1 MAKQIII
8 NQTIPNADQA
18 WGGKNNTNETL
29 TILGT
34 PVPPDAEW
42 ALDFQKVEAYIKK
55 EFGTKAGAIR
65 WVNDGTFYSIQ
76 GFATPADKAAYI
88 SDPEGNASLLL
99 FSEQLPISSTT
110 ADSYVARLYCAKDTS
125 RSYAIKDG
133 EDFIVPLRFS
143 AVHIIAATSE
153 QEKMDGNGTLIIERS
168 TDGTNYT
175 RVDTRSIVSSDTDYQ
190 GYTLNLNIGG
200 HLLTGRTN
208 YIRLRA
214 TFGYVDNNGETSTMA
229 SGNIILNISS
239 VSLAVSL
246 QTNWAQPVQASQ
258 LTALPLQFMIEGAVA
273 KVLHVQVSGVDGYSG
288 HDDTVSYTAAQ
299 EGSMTVLC
307 QDGAGTKGILR
318 TGVHTVRAWLTA
330 DDGDNG
336 EITSNVITHQLMM
349 INTNQPLTLM
359 TPRLMI
365 QGVASS
371 IDNFVQ
377 GRVCKYAVYSPKV
390 VDGAYT
396 NQGDPVTFALLLTDR
411 SDSILGGGHVEYFNQ
426 QVTASPGTQ
435 YDLNATLE
443 IEQDAGEA
451 VADDFDTFLHA
462 TRTAG
467 GITSDFMLD
476 SYGTGYMYVKVDNT
490 GGFQPTA
497 GSVFLLNPKTRNNS
511 ETNPKRILNARN
523 NNAEVESVWSEGFKM
538 DGTDGWTTDDDGN
551 KVLRI
556 PAGCLLNIRLNPFA
570 QFVNSPDSTLTI
582 DLDFCVR
589 NVVNEDD
596 PIIRLCE
603 TLDAER
609 GTFMGLRMRPMVGT
623 MASALSE
630 GVETETDFRWSEG
643 RRTHISINIVPNVA
657 PNTYGDG
664 LAVAE
669 DQSRA
674 RGTLNLV
681 RVFINGVI
689 NRELRFSTESG
700 AREFCTAAMS
710 NGGFYIGQEG
720 ADIDIYGIR
729 IWDNTAQA
737 IDPKAS
743 VQNWLSTLP
752 TSAEKI
758 RVKNANAITKTN
770 GLVSLEA
777 CRDHG
782 LRTMVWHGAE
792 PYIKETS
799 GSKGWIEMSCYDSN
813 GNYLPENSGTICK
826 ATKSLKPK
834 RQGTTANTYY
844 YSNLQF
850 KLGDVEDTIQ
860 VALADFHSSIHI
872 SEPFEEEGNTFVSI
886 YGGNLGKDFPV
897 GNATK
902 NYPYAD
908 GYVTVPD
915 GWVDGNGKYRG
926 MGYMISPNQPLA
938 QKLVLKINYASSM
951 QSHLIGIN
959 WLYHELHTRFCGQNA
974 LQRDTPT
981 ALVAKHTEPLLFFTA
996 GRDVEDPAA
1005 AVYRGPGAF
1014 GPGKM
1019 DKPTWGYSKN
1029 ASKITTVGDAH
1040 YRPDGH
1046 DYFAMFEGANNN
1058 TILGDMVAPWDDA
1071 AHGNQEAKVYYD
1083 PDAEAFMYR
1092 KTTTREEVVDGQT
1105 TITETVTSE
1114 KCIDFDGGPTDKVTV
1129 GGEELEYP
1137 KERVT
1142 AIFRN
1147 AVNFLYL
1154 HNPRVNL
1161 YRGTLAQLQ
1170 QETMTEYQL
1179 KEKWWCRSNAGTDQN
1194 DYKLKRWDFYE
1205 RQWVDAGLWNGSSY
1219 DTIDI
1224 RDYVGMNWSGMTDA
1238 QKADHTAVNQ
1248 KFISCVVADAKAHIG
1263 EYFKISSLKFHYV
1276 FENHFIAGTDNC
1288 SKNTYYVID
1297 PVTKLIELHQDDVDT
1312 TLATDNNG
1320 FQSKPYY
1327 VDRMHPW
1334 DDKDTGHTDCCYE
1347 GRQNTLFNLCEEMWE
1362 ETHELSQALN
1372 SVMSLMTQLTGGIGS
1387 AESDTMSG
1395 VWRTLNRYIF
1405 DIQRYFPQV
1414 AFNEAARIRYEF
1426 PAMLGFLGRDVI
1438 DPLAQ
1443 SMGDQLE
1450 SELQFMNR
1458 RLVYMASYAVFGEF
1472 LPSQSGARN
1481 GLTGLADSSAS
1492 LAFNAKAQPDG
1503 VTTPTYTFKVKPHQ
1517 YLYPCFGFQTD
1528 SKPTYTRVAP
1538 GEEYEF
1544 TVPGVVISD
1553 NGVSL
1558 FGLNYYR
1565 SVGNIGDMSCDPNIA
1580 FSLDGKRLT
1589 ELIAEP
1595 TTYYPTP
1602 ETLASNPSAIPV
1614 SVPTEGYQPS
1624 FRPASFRI
1632 ATGTRLRKLS
1642 LKGCTT
1648 LSSSERA
1655 PLNLTPLTLCQEI
1668 DLRDTKIAALSVPRT
1683 ASLQTLRLPS
1693 TMTSLLLDSQP
1704 NLATLSMQGGLALTS
1719 LIITGCPTLATQGL
1733 LRTIYDEREDAGAAT
1748 PLSILRMD
1756 NIDWTDLKADILM
1769 WMANAVTAELYG
1781 RVVMLRANNDRWLS
1795 FSEVIQLI
1803 RKFGDIQAVPANN
1816 TVPADRLYIDYQKRD
1831 VNGVLIQGQKYIH
1844 TLGVHDIWS
1853 AAATNDVGN
1862 NIAVVNGRE
1871 AVTWELITSGVSQY
1885 AEITDNVK
1893 GTVNVKHTYAHNEYM
1908 TFVLRLSVLLLNGTT
1923 LTYDKKVGFHRRFPK
1938 INDFAYADGSFDDEY
1953 DLSKEMVGAVV
1964 KVDKLSDT
1972 QYKFWVYAKEN
1983 AVCKSDDNTYNTG
1996 SHVWGIYPE
2005 AAGTNGF
2012 PTSVTDDIKNRS
2024 GISNAVDTP
2033 MANIGSLGLST
2044 SYIPTGGY
2052 TDASQ
2057 PDGYAV
2063 KGSGVAVGDFDT
2075 EQKNQIVVNHAKAII
2090 NGYLGESYPT
2100 TPTELANQMQ
2110 ALVAAMTA
2118 DGVTSPGRYRQLYYP
2133 ATFACHVYQPA
2144 VNGELD
2150 EQYARTKWMLPACGL
2165 LSRIYNFYYN
2175 SCGRVTYAS
2184 GGRCTAENA
2193 NENPDSEALLP
2204 LFANLLKR
2212 IADAG
2217 APGTPFTIPSNS
2229 NYWSVTECY
2238 STGAWLVYFNEGYV
2252 GISNKFNSNGVR
2264 PVAAFTYNL

>member
-1 MAKQIII
+1 MADII
-8 NQTIPNADQA
+8 NLQEA
-18 WGGKNNTNETL
+18 WEGHSGSEVET
-29 TILGT
+29 
-34 PVPPDAEW
+34 
-42 ALDFQKVEAYIKK
+42 FIKK
-55 EFGTKAGAIR
+55 ELKGRAGAVR
-65 WVNDGTFYSIQ
+65 WVQNSTYYSIQ
-76 GFATPADKAAYI
+76 GFASAADKAAYI
-88 SDPEGNASLLL
+88 SDPVGNANLLL
-99 FSEQLPISSTT
+99 FEEELPISTT
-110 ADSYVARLYCAKDTS
+110 QSDSYIARLYCDRDTS
-125 RSYAIKDG
+125 KSFAVKDG
-133 EDFIVPLRFS
+133 DTFSVGLRFS
-143 AVHIIAATSE
+143 AIHVIAATSE

-168 TDGTNYT
+168 TDGSTWT
-175 RVDTRSIVSSDTDYQ
+175 RVASQAIASVDIDTE
-190 GYTLNLNIGG
+190 GYPATVEIGRY
-200 HLLTGRTN
+200 LLTGRQN
-208 YIRLRA
+208 HIRLRA
-214 TFGYVDNNGETSTMA
+214 TFGYTDAGGNDATMA
-229 SGNIILNISS
+229 SGNIILSIAS
-239 VSLAVSL
+239 VSLAVTL

-258 LTALPLQFMIEGAVA
+258 LTALPLQFMVEGSVR
-273 KVLHVQVSGVDGYSG
+273 KYLHVQVSGIDGYSG
-288 HDDTVSYTAAQ
+288 HDSVEEYSAAQ

-330 DDGDNG
+330 DDGDG
-336 EITSNVITHQLMM
+336 GTITSDVISHQLMM
-349 INTNQPLTLM
+349 VNTNQPSTLM
-359 TPRLMI
+359 QPRLLI
-365 QGVASS
+365 QSVASS

-377 GRVCKYAVYSPKV
+377 GRVCKYAVYSPKL
-390 VDGAYT
+390 VDGSYT
-396 NQGDPVTFALLLTDR
+396 NQGDPVTFSLLLTDR
-411 SDSILGGGHVEYFNQ
+411 SDDILAGNHVVYFDQ
-426 QVTASPGTQ
+426 EVTASPGQQ
-435 YDLNATLE
+435 YDLLATLE
-443 IEQDAGEA
+443 IEQNAGE
-451 VADDFDTFLHA
+451 VAAESFDTFLHA
-462 TRTAG
+462 TRMVGSTL
-467 GITSDFMLD
+467 TDFLLS
-476 SYGTGYMYVKVDNT
+476 SYGTGYMYVSVDNT

-511 ETNPKRILNARN
+511 EANPRRILNGRN

-538 DGTDGWTTDDDGN
+538 DGSDGWTVDDDGN

-556 PAGCLLNIRLNPFA
+556 PAGCLLNIRYNPFA
-570 QFVNSPDSTLTI
+570 QFLNSPDSTLTI

-630 GVETETDFRWSEG
+630 GVETETDFRWGED

-664 LAVAE
+664 LVVAA

-689 NRELRFSTESG
+689 NRELRFSTEAG
-700 AREFCTAAMS
+700 AREFCTAALS
-710 NGGFYIGQEG
+710 NGGIFIGQDG

-729 IWDNTAQA
+729 VWDSTASA
-737 IDPKAS
+737 ITPKDAI
-743 VQNWLSTLP
+743 QNYISTLP
-752 TSAEKI
+752 TSEEKV
-758 RVKNANAITKTN
+758 RVKEKNAITKTN
-770 GLVSLEA
+770 GLISLEA
-777 CRDHG
+777 CRDKG
-782 LRTMVWHGAE
+782 LRNMVWHGVE
-792 PYIKETS
+792 PFIKETS
-799 GSKGWIEMSCYDSN
+799 GSRGWIEMRCYDNN
-813 GNYLPENSGTICK
+813 GNYLPECSGTICK
-826 ATKSLKPK
+826 ESKSLKPK

-850 KLGDVEDTIQ
+850 KLSDVTDTIQ
-860 VALADFHSSIHI
+860 VAVADFHSSIVI
-872 SEPFEEEGNTFVSI
+872 SAPFESEGNTYVSI

-902 NYPYAD
+902 DYPYAD

-915 GWVDGNGKYRG
+915 GWIDGNGKYRG
-926 MGYMISPNQPLA
+926 MGYMIAPNQPLA

-959 WLYHELHTRFCGQNA
+959 WLYHELHTRFCGQNS

-996 GRDVEDPAA
+996 GVNEEDPAA

-1029 ASKITTVGDAH
+1029 ASKITDSSNAH

-1058 TILGDMVAPWDDA
+1058 TILGDMVAPWDDTT
-1071 AHGNQEAKVYYD
+1071 HNGQEAKVYYD

-1105 TITETVTSE
+1105 TIVETVTSE

-1154 HNPRVNL
+1154 HNPRVNI
-1161 YRGTLAQLQ
+1161 YRGTFAQLQ
-1170 QETMTEYQL
+1170 QESMTEYQL
-1179 KEKWWCRSNAGTDQN
+1179 KEKWWCRSNAGTDTD
-1194 DYKLKRWDFYE
+1194 DYLLKRWDFYE
-1205 RQWVDAGLWNGSSY
+1205 RRWVDAGLWNATILAY
-1219 DTIDI
+1219 DKVDI
-1224 RDYVGMNWSGMTDA
+1224 RNYTGMNWSSMTA
-1238 QKADHTAVNQ
+1238 AEQADHTAVNA

-1263 EYFKISSLKFHYV
+1263 EYFKESSLKFHYC

-1334 DDKDTGHTDCCYE
+1334 ADSDPGHLDCCYE

-1362 ETHELSQALN
+1362 GTHELSAALN
-1372 SVMSLMTQLTGGIGS
+1372 SILSLMAQLSGGIGS
-1387 AESDTMSG
+1387 AESDNMSG
-1395 VWRTLNRYIF
+1395 VWKALNRYIF

-1438 DPLAQ
+1438 DPLTQ

-1481 GLTGLADSSAS
+1481 GLTGLDDASAS
-1492 LAFNAKAQPDG
+1492 MAFNAKALPDG
-1503 VTTPTYTFKVKPHQ
+1503 VTTPTYTFHVKPHQ
-1517 YLYPCFGFQTD
+1517 YIYPCFGFQTD
-1528 SKPTYTRVAP
+1528 SKPSYTRVAP
-1538 GEEYEF
+1538 GQVFEF

-1580 FSLDGKRLT
+1580 FSLDGRRLT
-1589 ELIAEP
+1589 ELVAEP

-1602 ETLASNPSAIPV
+1602 ETLAGNPSATPV
-1614 SVPTEGYQPS
+1614 SVPTAGYQPA

-1632 ATGTRLRKLS
+1632 STGTRLRKLS
-1642 LKGCTT
+1642 LKGCST

-1655 PLNLTPLTLCQEI
+1655 PLNLSPLTLCQEI
-1668 DLRDTKIAALSVPRT
+1668 DLRDTKIAAVNVPQT
-1683 ASLQTLRLPS
+1683 ASMETLRLPA
-1693 TMTSLLLDSQP
+1693 TMTSLSLTAQQNLD
-1704 NLATLSMQGGLALTS
+1704 TLTMQGGLLLTS
-1719 LIITGCPTLATQGL
+1719 LVITGCPSLSTQAL
-1733 LRTIYDEREDAGAAT
+1733 IRSIFDERETAGTIT
-1748 PLSILRMD
+1748 PLDVLRLHD
-1756 NIDWTDLKADILM
+1756 VNWNELKADVLM
-1769 WMANAVTAELYG
+1769 WMANATVAEIFG
-1781 RVVMLRANNDRWLS
+1781 KVIMLRASNDRWLS

-1803 RKFGDIQAVPANN
+1803 RKFGDIQTVPSGN
-1816 TVPADRLYIDYQKRD
+1816 TVPSDRFYIDYQKRD
-1831 VNGVLIQGQKYIH
+1831 VNGILIKGEKYVY
-1844 TLGVHDIWS
+1844 TLGQHDIWE
-1853 AAATNDVGN
+1853 AAATNNVGN

-1871 AVTWELITSGVSQY
+1871 AVTWELVTAGASQY
-1885 AEITDNVK
+1885 AQIVDNVK
-1893 GTVNVKHTYAHNEYM
+1893 GTVNITNTYAYNEYM
-1908 TFVLRLSVLLLNGTT
+1908 TFILRLTVLLLDGTS

-1938 INDFAYADGSFDDEY
+1938 INDFAYGDGSFDDEY
-1953 DLSKEMVGAVV
+1953 DPSKELVGAVV
-1964 KVDKLSDT
+1964 KVDKLSDS

-1983 AVCKSDDNTYNTG
+1983 AQLKSDDSTYNTA
-1996 SHVWGIYPE
+1996 SHVWGIYPDE
-2005 AAGTNGF
+2005 AGSNGF
-2012 PTSVTDDIKNRS
+2012 PASVYNQIRDDA
-2024 GISNAVDTP
+2024 GLSNAVDTA
-2033 MANIGSLGLST
+2033 MANIGSRGMST
-2044 SYIPTGGY
+2044 AYIPTGGFW
-2052 TDASQ
+2052 DANE
-2057 PDGYAV
+2057 PDGFKKFAANLAE
-2063 KGSGVAVGDFDT
+2063 SDFAT
-2075 EQKNQIVVNHAKAII
+2075 EEKNQIVINHAKAII
-2090 NGYLGESYPT
+2090 NGHLGESYPT
-2100 TPTELANQMQ
+2100 TPAELANAMQ

-2118 DGVTSPGRYRQLYYP
+2118 QGVTSPARYRQLYYP
-2133 ATFACHVYQPA
+2133 AAFACHVYQPS
-2144 VNGELD
+2144 VDGQLN
-2150 EQYARTKWMLPACGL
+2150 EQYARTKWMLPSEGL
-2165 LSRIYNFYYN
+2165 LCRIYAFFYN
-2175 SCGRVTYAS
+2175 SCGRVTYAN
-2184 GGRCTAENA
+2184 GGRCVASNA

-2212 IADAG
+2212 IDDAG
-2217 APGTPFTIPSNS
+2217 VTTTPFTIPSNS
-2229 NYWSVTECY
+2229 NYWSVTEY
-2238 STGAWLVYFNEGYV
+2238 SSINAWGVSFNDGGVSTYS
-2252 GISNKFNSNGVR
+2252 ISGKSNCNVVR

>member
-1 MAKQIII
+1 MQE
-8 NQTIPNADQA
+8 A
-18 WGGKNNTNETL
+18 WEGHSGSE
-29 TILGT
+29 
-34 PVPPDAEW
+34 
-42 ALDFQKVEAYIKK
+42 VESFIKR
-55 EFGTKAGAIR
+55 ELSSRAGAVR
-65 WVNDGTFYSIQ
+65 WVQNGTYYAIQ
-76 GFATPADKAAYI
+76 GFASAADKAAYI
-88 SDPEGNASLLL
+88 SDPVEHASKLL
-99 FSEQLPISSTT
+99 FEEELPISTT
-110 ADSYVARLYCAKDTS
+110 QSDSYIARLYSNIDTS
-125 RSYAIKDG
+125 KSFAVKDG
-133 EDFIVPLRFS
+133 DSFSVGLRFS
-143 AVHIIAATSE
+143 ALHVIAATSE
-153 QEKMDGNGTLIIERS
+153 QEKIDGNGTLIIERS
-168 TDGTNYT
+168 TDNNTWT
-175 RVDTRSIVSSDTDYQ
+175 RVGSQSIPSVDIDTE
-190 GYTLNLNIGG
+190 GYPTTVDIGRY
-200 HLLTGRTN
+200 LLTGRRN

-214 TFGYVDNNGETSTMA
+214 TFGYTDAGGNDSTMA
-229 SGNIILNISS
+229 SGNIIVSVTS
-239 VSLAVSL
+239 VSLAVTL

-258 LTALPLQFMIEGAVA
+258 LTALPLQFMIEGAVS
-273 KVLHVQVSGVDGYSG
+273 KTLHIQVSGIDGYSG
-288 HDDTVSYTAAQ
+288 HDDTVDYTAAQ
-299 EGSMTVLC
+299 EGSITVLC

-330 DDGDNG
+330 NDGNG
-336 EITSNVITHQLMM
+336 GTITSDVITHQLMM
-349 INTNQPLTLM
+349 VNTNQSATIM
-359 TPRLMI
+359 QPRLLI
-365 QGVASS
+365 QSVASS

-377 GRVCKYAVYSPKV
+377 GTVCKYAVYSPSV
-390 VDGAYT
+390 GDGGIIT
-396 NQGDPVTFALLLTDR
+396 NQGDPVTFSLLLTDR
-411 SDSILGGGHVEYFNQ
+411 SDDILVGNHVEYFNQ

-435 YDLNATLE
+435 YDLLATLE
-443 IEQDAGEA
+443 IEQNAGE
-451 VADDFDTFLHA
+451 VAATQFDTFLHA
-462 TRTAG
+462 TRKVG
-467 GITSDFMLD
+467 NVTSDFLLD

-511 ETNPKRILNARN
+511 EANPKRILNARN
-523 NNAEVESVWSEGFKM
+523 GNAEVQSVWSGGFKM
-538 DGTDGWTTDDDGN
+538 DGTDGWTVDDEGN
-551 KVLRI
+551 RVLRI
-556 PAGCLLNIRLNPFA
+556 PAGCLLNILYNPFA
-570 QFVNSPDSTLTI
+570 QFINSPDSTLTI

-609 GTFMGLRMRPMVGT
+609 GTFLGLRMRPMVGT

-630 GVETETDFRWSEG
+630 GVETETDFRWSED

-657 PNTYGDG
+657 PNTYDDG
-664 LAVAE
+664 LYVAA
-669 DQSRA
+669 DAPRS

-689 NRELRFSTESG
+689 NRELRFSTEAG
-700 AREFCTAAMS
+700 AREFCTAALS
-710 NGGFYIGQEG
+710 NGGIFIGQDG

-729 IWDNTAQA
+729 IWDGTASA
-737 IDPKAS
+737 ITPKDAI
-743 VQNWLSTLP
+743 QNYISTLP
-752 TSAEKI
+752 TSEEKI
-758 RVKNANAITKTN
+758 RVKNANDITKNN
-770 GLVSLEA
+770 GLLSLEA
-777 CRDHG
+777 CREKG
-782 LRTMVWHGAE
+782 LRTMVWHGVE

-799 GSKGWIEMSCYDSN
+799 GSKGWIEMTCYDNN
-813 GNYLPENSGTICK
+813 GNYLPECSGTICK
-826 ATKSLKPK
+826 ETKSLKPK

-850 KLGDVEDTIQ
+850 KLGDVTDTIL
-860 VALADFHSSIHI
+860 VAVNDFHSSIHV
-872 SEPFEEEGNTFVSI
+872 SQPFEDNGSMFVSI

-897 GNATK
+897 GNGTK

-915 GWVDGNGKYRG
+915 GWIDGNGKYRG

-959 WLYHELHTRFCGQNA
+959 WLYHELHTRFCGQNS

-996 GRDVEDPAA
+996 GRDEEDPAA

-1046 DYFAMFEGANNN
+1046 DYFAMAEGANNN
-1058 TILGDMVAPWDDA
+1058 TILGDMVAPWDDSE
-1071 AHGNQEAKVYYD
+1071 HNGQQAKVYYD
-1083 PDAEAFMYR
+1083 PSAESWMYR

-1105 TITETVTSE
+1105 TIVETVTSE
-1114 KCIDFDGGPTDKVTV
+1114 KCVGFDGGAVDKVTE

-1137 KERVT
+1137 KERIT
-1142 AIFRN
+1142 AIYRT
-1147 AVNFLYL
+1147 AWNFLYM
-1154 HNPRVNL
+1154 HSPRINV
-1161 YRGTLAQLQ
+1161 YRGTFAQLQ
-1170 QETMTEYQL
+1170 QENMTEYQL
-1179 KEKWWCRSNAGTDQN
+1179 KEKWWCRSNAGTDN
-1194 DYKLKRWDFYE
+1194 DDYYLKRWDFYE
-1205 RQWVDAGLWNGSSY
+1205 RRWVDAGLWNPTILAYSK
-1219 DTIDI
+1219 IDI
-1224 RDYVGMNWSGMTDA
+1224 REQPGMNWASMTA
-1238 QKADHTAVNQ
+1238 AEKADHTAVNAKYIAQ
-1248 KFISCVVADAKAHIG
+1248 VVAEAKANIG
-1263 EYFKISSLKFHYV
+1263 TYFKESSLKFHYA

-1362 ETHELSQALN
+1362 GTHELSAALN
-1372 SVMSLMTQLTGGIGS
+1372 SILSLMTQLTGGIGS
-1387 AESDTMSG
+1387 AESDDMSG
-1395 VWRTLNRYIF
+1395 VWKTLNRYIF

-1438 DPLAQ
+1438 DPLTQ

-1481 GLTGLADSSAS
+1481 GLTGLAESSAS
-1492 LAFNAKAQPDG
+1492 LAFNAKALPDG
-1503 VTTPTYTFKVKPHQ
+1503 VTTPTYTFRVKPHQ
-1517 YLYPCFGFQTD
+1517 YIYPCFGFQTD
-1528 SKPTYTRVAP
+1528 SKPSHTRVAP
-1538 GEEYEF
+1538 GQEFEF

-1580 FSLDGKRLT
+1580 FSLDGRRLT

-1602 ETLASNPSAIPV
+1602 ETLAGNPSATPR
-1614 SVPTEGYQPS
+1614 STPADGYQPA

-1642 LKGCTT
+1642 LKGCSTM
-1648 LSSSERA
+1648 SSSERA
-1655 PLNLTPLTLCQEI
+1655 PLNLTPLTLCEEI
-1668 DLRDTKIAALSVPRT
+1668 DLRDTKIAAVNVPQT
-1683 ASLQTLRLPS
+1683 ASLTTMRLPA
-1693 TMTSLLLDSQP
+1693 TMTSLLLSAQP
-1704 NLATLSMQGGLALTS
+1704 NLATLSLQGGMALTS
-1719 LIITGCPTLATQGL
+1719 LIITGCPSLATQGL
-1733 LRTIYDEREDAGAAT
+1733 LRVIYDERETAGAIT
-1748 PLSILRMD
+1748 PLDVLRLSDMD
-1756 NIDWTDLKADILM
+1756 WADLKADILM
-1769 WMANAVTAELYG
+1769 WMANATTSELYG
-1781 RVVMLRANNDRWLS
+1781 KVVMLRANSDRWLS

-1803 RKFGDIQAVPANN
+1803 RQFGDIQTAPANN
-1816 TVPADRLYIDYQKRD
+1816 TIPTDRLYIDYQKRD
-1831 VNGVLIQGQKYIH
+1831 VNGVLIRGQKYVH
-1844 TLGVHDIWS
+1844 TLGVQDIWS

-1862 NIAVVNGRE
+1862 NIAVVGGRE

-1885 AEITDNVK
+1885 AEITDSVK
-1893 GTVNVKHTYAHNEYM
+1893 GTVNVKRTYAHNEYM
-1908 TFVLRLSVLLLNGTT
+1908 TFVLRLSVLLLDGTT

-1953 DLSKEMVGAVV
+1953 DLSKEMIGAVV

-1983 AVCKSDDNTYNTG
+1983 AVCASNDGTYNTG
-1996 SHVWGIYPE
+1996 SHVWGLYPE

-2012 PTSVTDDIKNRS
+2012 PTSVTDTIKADAGLTS
-2024 GISNAVDTP
+2024 AVDTD
-2033 MANIGSLGLST
+2033 MANISARGMST
-2044 SYIPTGGY
+2044 NYIPTGGF
-2052 TDASQ
+2052 TDANE
-2057 PDGYAV
+2057 PDGFKKFA
-2063 KGSGVAVGDFDT
+2063 ANTAEGDFAT
-2075 EQKNQIVVNHAKAII
+2075 EEKNQIVVNHAKAII

-2118 DGVTSPGRYRQLYYP
+2118 QGVTSPARYRQMYYP
-2133 ATFACHVYQPA
+2133 ATFACYVYRPN
-2144 VNGELD
+2144 VIGELD
-2150 EQYARTKWMLPACGL
+2150 EQYGRTKWMLPAEGL
-2165 LSRIYNFYYN
+2165 LCRIYNFFYN

-2184 GGRCTAENA
+2184 GGRCTAANA

-2217 APGTPFTIPSNS
+2217 APGTPFTIPTNS
-2229 NYWSVTECY
+2229 AYWSVTEYY
-2238 STGAWLVYFNEGYV
+2238 SSGAWYVLFNDGSVYGTSKYY
-2252 GISNKFNSNGVR
+2252 SNVVR